1 MSSEKPNTKHTK
13 ESIREGFILDFKGI
27 FTIAEFKT
35 KPLKPLTFKIATI
48 VWAIFSLW
56 TLLLKIPV
64 YDLLVDMVNNLII
77 WIPCILGFTIG
88 GFSFLIGFIQS
99 NLMQKIS
106 EPRQNSPF
114 SLFQIAS
121 AAFACNI
128 LIQSLTL
135 AIAFVVHFVIFID
148 TKNPSKIHY
157 SDNYIDVVNIGAFLL
172 VGLAF
177 ALSLAV
183 TVQIVV
189 NVFNFSQLHHYNT
202 NKEKLDH
209 KKPGTSNENG
219 DTSPTP
225 D

>member
-1 MSSEKPNTKHTK
+1 MNSEKVKTKHTT
-13 ESIREGFILDFKGI
+13 ESIQQGFLLDFEGI
-27 FTIAEFKT
+27 FTIAEFK
-35 KPLKPLTFKIATI
+35 KNPFKPLTFKIAG
-48 VWAIFSLW
+48 VAWAIFSVWVLIW
-56 TLLLKIPV
+56 KIPI
-64 YDLLVDMVNNLII
+64 YDLIVDMVNNLII

-88 GFSFLIGFIQS
+88 GYSFLIGFIQS

-106 EPRQNSPF
+106 EPRPNSPF

-135 AIAFVVHFVIFID
+135 AIAFAIHFIIFLD
-148 TKNPSKIHY
+148 TKNPSKIPY
-157 SDNYIDVVNIGAFLL
+157 PFLYLEILNIIGFLI
-172 VGLAF
+172 VGFAF

-202 NKEKLDH
+202 NKEKLDQ
-209 KKPGTSNENG
+209 KSS
-219 DTSPTP
+219 DTSTDTP
-225 D
+225 PIGPK